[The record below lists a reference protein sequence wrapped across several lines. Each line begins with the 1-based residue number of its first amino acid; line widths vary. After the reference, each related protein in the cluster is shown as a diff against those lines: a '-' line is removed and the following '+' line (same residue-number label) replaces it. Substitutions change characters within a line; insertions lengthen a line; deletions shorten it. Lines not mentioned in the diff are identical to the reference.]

1 MTGAG
6 FYFRYPDSKRRKGFR
21 YNHLEDEKPNLSSTK
36 SGKYTVSWYIG
47 QGDMDLYLDI
57 TDNDTG
63 EVRTVKAS
71 EIEKLPSDLRAS
83 ALSLL
88 KLMARVDMALVP
100 WLIYHGYDHLIDQVG
115 LYEA

>member
-1 MTGAG
+1 MRNRI
-6 FYFRYPDSKRRKGFR
+6 F
-21 YNHLEDEKPNLSSTK
+21 SSTK